1 MYCSLL
7 GNKLQSFGVV
17 STTTGRRTVLLRKVL
32 YGMATSALLALL
44 PGMAVAQNS
53 TTQSV
58 DPSRQVAQLRQKYE
72 GLTPQQI
79 L

>member
-7 GNKLQSFGVV
+7 GNKQHTFRAV
-17 STTTGRRTVLLRKVL
+17 SITTGRRPIVLRKVL
-32 YGMATSALLALL
+32 YGMAASALLALL
-44 PGMAVAQNS
+44 PVVAVAQNS
-53 TTQSV
+53 TAQPV

-79 L
+79 